1 MVDLPTSARHW
12 LATAIAA
19 TGVFIASPAPAQ
31 SAMARAIAK
40 DRRAAARIAMPDR
53 SLPIACS
60 GYRADDNSCRLLAQ
74 VAWAGDQRRVHTMSR
89 IGTRAILHGYW
100 SERVVDRVHC
110 LERAPHLSIRQAPW
124 QRLPA
129 EQRRALLDVARL
141 RTSALRVPLCSF
153 WVRRGAVVI
162 EISYDRDGRALYP
175 DDARSGRISLFPA
188 ARLPA
193 LKLRPWGE

>member
-1 MVDLPTSARHW
+1 MVGLPPFVPHR
-12 LATAIAA
+12 LATAVAAASVVIAW
-19 TGVFIASPAPAQ
+19 PAPGQ
-31 SAMARAIAK
+31 NSMARAITK
-40 DRRAAARIAMPDR
+40 DGRAAARIAMPDR
-53 SLPIACS
+53 RLPIACS
-60 GYRADDNSCRLLAQ
+60 GYRAADNSCRLLVQ
-74 VAWAGDQRRVHTMSR
+74 VARAGDRRRVHTMSR

-100 SERVVDRVHC
+100 SERVLDRVHC
-110 LERAPHLSIRQAPW
+110 LERPPHLSIRAAPG

-141 RTSALRVPLCSF
+141 RTGALRVPLCSF
-153 WVRRGAVVI
+153 WVRRGADVI
-162 EISYDRDGRALYP
+162 EVSYDRDGRALYP